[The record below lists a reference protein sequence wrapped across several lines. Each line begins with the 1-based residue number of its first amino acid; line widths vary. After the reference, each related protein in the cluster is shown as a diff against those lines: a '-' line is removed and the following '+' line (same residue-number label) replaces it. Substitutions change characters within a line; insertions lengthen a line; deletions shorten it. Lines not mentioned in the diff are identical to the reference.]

1 MQMLLWKGIGT
12 YVARHPQ
19 YRVLFGPVSISND
32 YHPLSQQ
39 LIVRFLQRNRME
51 PERASL
57 VKPRRP
63 FRRTDGNDRLVD
75 LNVSDLRIIAELLN
89 TVEDQDVGIPVL
101 LRQYLKLNG
110 RILGFN
116 VDPEF
121 NNAIDCLLW
130 VDLAQ
135 TEIGLLRKYMGATGA
150 DEFLAYHT
158 AATESERPRVRQTRA

>member
-1 MQMLLWKGIGT
+1 

-32 YHPLSQQ
+32 YHPVSQQ
-39 LIVRFLQRNRME
+39 LMVRFLQRNRME

-57 VKPRRP
+57 VKPRQP
-63 FRRTDGNDRLVD
+63 FPRSDRSATLVD
-75 LNVSDLRIIAELLN
+75 LNVSDLRIIATLLS
-89 TVEDQDVGIPVL
+89 TVEEQNVGIPVL

-130 VDLAQ
+130 VDLSQ
-135 TEIGLLRKYMGATGA
+135 TEPALLRKYMGAQAA
-150 DEFLAYHT
+150 DNFLAHHRD
-158 AATESERPRVRQTRA
+158 AKQGAEARVARKGA